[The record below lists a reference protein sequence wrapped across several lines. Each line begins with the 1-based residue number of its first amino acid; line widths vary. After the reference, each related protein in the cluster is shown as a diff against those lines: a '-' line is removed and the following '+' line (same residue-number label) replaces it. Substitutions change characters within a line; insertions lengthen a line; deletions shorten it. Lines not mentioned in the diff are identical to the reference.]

1 MKHKQPSES
10 APEPEESDEVRRLRR
25 ELARANAKLER
36 LQERKSSM
44 LAMAA
49 HDLRT
54 PIAVIQGYAQLL
66 ELSLSAEA
74 DPTIREYLTTIVA
87 HAASLRNGVENLVV
101 LDAMDRGEV
110 KIDAVRCDL
119 VELVGQ
125 ALAQV
130 EGLISVKGVEL
141 TLDTPPEPLWVLA
154 DEDAAGRALYSLVSH
169 AEKYA
174 RERGRLIITVVAD
187 GGYGRVSVSDPDRR
201 LPAEVIARAFERV
214 EIGPEG
220 RAATRGTD
228 LGLVVARKLAE
239 AHGGRVAAGST
250 EAGTTLSLSLP
261 RASEEPAEA

>member
-10 APEPEESDEVRRLRR
+10 APEPEESEEVRRLRR
-25 ELARANAKLER
+25 ELARANARLER
-36 LQERKSSM
+36 LQQRKSSM

-54 PIAVIQGYAQLL
+54 PVAVIQGYAQLL
-66 ELSLSAEA
+66 ELSLAAES
-74 DPTIREYLTTIVA
+74 DPAIREYLTTIIA
-87 HAASLRNGVENLVV
+87 HAASLRNGVESLVA

-110 KIDAVRCDL
+110 KIEPVRCDL

-130 EGLISVKGVEL
+130 EGLMSVKGVEL
-141 TLDTPPEPLWVLA
+141 TLATPPEPLWVLA
-154 DEDAAGRALYSLVSH
+154 DEDAAGRALYSLISH

-174 RERGRLIITVVAD
+174 RERGQLIMTVVVD
-187 GGYGRVSVSDPDRR
+187 GGYGRVSVRDPDRR

-214 EIGPEG
+214 ELGPEG

-228 LGLVVARKLAE
+228 LGLVVARKVAE
-239 AHGGRVAAGST
+239 AHGGHVAASST

-261 RASEEPAEA
+261 RASEEPAEQ

>member
-110 KIDAVRCDL
+110 KIDGHDHHH
-119 VELVGQ
+119 
-125 ALAQV
+125 
-130 EGLISVKGVEL
+130 
-141 TLDTPPEPLWVLA
+141 A
-154 DEDAAGRALYSLVSH
+154 DDHGHEHVH
-169 AEKYA
+169 
-174 RERGRLIITVVAD
+174 AD
-187 GGYGRVSVSDPDRR
+187 G
-201 LPAEVIARAFERV
+201 
-214 EIGPEG
+214 
-220 RAATRGTD
+220 TRHSHD
-228 LGLVVARKLAE
+228 
-239 AHGGRVAAGST
+239 HDHI
-250 EAGTTLSLSLP
+250 
-261 RASEEPAEA
+261 